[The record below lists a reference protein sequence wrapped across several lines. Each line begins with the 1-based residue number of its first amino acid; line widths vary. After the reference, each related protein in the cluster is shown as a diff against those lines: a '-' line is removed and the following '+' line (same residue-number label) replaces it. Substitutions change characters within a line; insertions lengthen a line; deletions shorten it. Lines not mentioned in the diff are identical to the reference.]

1 MRVFAA
7 DPLSLDTRS
16 LQPAD
21 RRKLKEELKVVSC
34 AGRIRHGHGC
44 RKTGS
49 LTMQCWFVTALLT
62 ILTAS
67 KASHMTT
74 TQSSN
79 PETEAQKEDDER
91 KRRRGKGSRRKK
103 ARSFPR
109 QHGLQT
115 PGPNRQK
122 KAQKGVRV
130 AKKQKEEER
139 LEVEDALENKHKCGE
154 RESERASQEEEEV
167 DDEEVQRR
175 CWGGY
180 LCLRTLAEFG
190 F

>member
-21 RRKLKEELKVVSC
+21 RRKLEEELKVASC
-34 AGRIRHGHGC
+34 AGRIRHGHGW

-67 KASHMTT
+67 KASHITTT

-79 PETEAQKEDDER
+79 PETEAQKEDDGR
-91 KRRRGKGSRRKK
+91 KKRGGKGSRRKK

-122 KAQKGVRV
+122 KAQKGLGV
-130 AKKQKEEER
+130 AKNQKEEER
-139 LEVEDALENKHKCGE
+139 PEVEEALENKDKCGE
-154 RESERASQEEEEV
+154 RESE
-167 DDEEVQRR
+167 
-175 CWGGY
+175 
-180 LCLRTLAEFG
+180 
-190 F
+190 

>member
-1 MRVFAA
+1 MMRVFAA

-34 AGRIRHGHGC
+34 AGRIRHGHGW

-122 KAQKGVRV
+122 KAQKGVGV
-130 AKKQKEEER
+130 AKTQKEEEK
-139 LEVEDALENKHKCGE
+139 LEVEEALENKHKCGE
-154 RESERASQEEEEV
+154 RESE
-167 DDEEVQRR
+167 
-175 CWGGY
+175 
-180 LCLRTLAEFG
+180 
-190 F
+190 